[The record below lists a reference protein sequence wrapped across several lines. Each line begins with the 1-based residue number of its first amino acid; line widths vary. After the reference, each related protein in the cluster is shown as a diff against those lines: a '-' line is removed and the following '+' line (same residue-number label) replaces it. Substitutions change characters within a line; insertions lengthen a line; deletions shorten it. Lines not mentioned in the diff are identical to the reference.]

1 MPNDDARRSN
11 RLLNVLPKEDYKR
24 LHEHLRPH
32 SVQQKQ
38 DMGEA
43 GQRIAEVHF
52 PVDAV
57 VSILTR
63 MDEGPSVEIAT
74 IGNEGVVGLTVA
86 WGSDAMNPREV
97 ATVQAPGDG
106 REHGRRHLP
115 RRAPSAGSTCVF
127 DRAYTL
133 AFFSQVSQQVAC
145 NGLHSVEQR
154 CARWLLLTHDRV
166 GTDEFPMTHEFL
178 AQMLG
183 VRRASVTVT
192 AGILQRAGFVEF
204 SAGAGQVVDRA
215 GAGGRGV
222 RVLAASRG
230 RSSTASALRRPLAPE
245 RARGCTNVRF
255 RTNPCTL
262 ATKVSN
268 GSSALS
274 CAAPIPAPF
283 RCCQLGRS
291 GFPAVLCPFGRRR
304 SWNEPRSPR
313 GRAL

>member
-1 MPNDDARRSN
+1 MPNDDARQSN
-11 RLLNVLPKEDYKR
+11 RLLNALPKDDYQR
-24 LHEHLRPH
+24 LHAHLRPH
-32 SVQQKQ
+32 AVQQKQ

-86 WGSDAMNPREV
+86 WGSEAMNPREL
-97 ATVQAPGDG
+97 ATVQAPGEVVSMDAG
-106 REHGRRHLP
+106 TF
-115 RRAPSAGSTCVF
+115 RAELHRQGALASLIE
-127 DRAYTL
+127 RYTL

-192 AGILQRAGFVEF
+192 AGILQRAGFVKF
-204 SAGAGQVVDRA
+204 SRGRVEVVDRA
-215 GAGGRGV
+215 GLEGAACECYGV
-222 RVLAASRG
+222 TREVFDRL
-230 RSSTASALRRPLAPE
+230 LP
-245 RARGCTNVRF
+245 
-255 RTNPCTL
+255 
-262 ATKVSN
+262 
-268 GSSALS
+268 
-274 CAAPIPAPF
+274 
-283 RCCQLGRS
+283 
-291 GFPAVLCPFGRRR
+291 
-304 SWNEPRSPR
+304 
-313 GRAL
+313 

>member
-1 MPNDDARRSN
+1 LPNDDARPSN
-11 RLLNVLPKEDYKR
+11 RLLNALPKEDSKR

-97 ATVQAPGDG
+97 ATVQAPGEVVSMDAG
-106 REHGRRHLP
+106 TF
-115 RRAPSAGSTCVF
+115 RAELNRQGALASLIE
-127 DRAYTL
+127 RYTL

-204 SAGAGQVVDRA
+204 SRGRVEVVDRA
-215 GAGGRGV
+215 GLEG
-222 RVLAASRG
+222 AAC
-230 RSSTASALRRPLAPE
+230 E
-245 RARGCTNVRF
+245 CY
-255 RTNPCTL
+255 
-262 ATKVSN
+262 
-268 GSSALS
+268 
-274 CAAPIPAPF
+274 
-283 RCCQLGRS
+283 
-291 GFPAVLCPFGRRR
+291 AVTREVFDRLLP
-304 SWNEPRSPR
+304 
-313 GRAL
+313 

>member
-1 MPNDDARRSN
+1 MPNDDARRAN
-11 RLLNVLPKEDYKR
+11 RLLNALPKEDYQR

-32 SVQQKQ
+32 GVQQKQ

-63 MDEGPSVEIAT
+63 MNEGPSVEIAT

-97 ATVQAPGDG
+97 ATVQAPGEVVSMDAG
-106 REHGRRHLP
+106 TF
-115 RRAPSAGSTCVF
+115 RAELHRQGALASLIE
-127 DRAYTL
+127 RYTL

-204 SAGAGQVVDRA
+204 SRGRVEVVDRA
-215 GAGGRGV
+215 GLEG
-222 RVLAASRG
+222 AAC
-230 RSSTASALRRPLAPE
+230 E
-245 RARGCTNVRF
+245 CY
-255 RTNPCTL
+255 
-262 ATKVSN
+262 
-268 GSSALS
+268 
-274 CAAPIPAPF
+274 
-283 RCCQLGRS
+283 
-291 GFPAVLCPFGRRR
+291 AVTREVFDRLLP
-304 SWNEPRSPR
+304 
-313 GRAL
+313 

>member
-1 MPNDDARRSN
+1 LPNDDARRAN
-11 RLLNVLPKEDYKR
+11 RLLNALPKEDYQR

-32 SVQQKQ
+32 GVQQKQ

-63 MDEGPSVEIAT
+63 MNEGPSVEIAT

-97 ATVQAPGDG
+97 ATVQAPGEVVSMDAG
-106 REHGRRHLP
+106 TF
-115 RRAPSAGSTCVF
+115 RAELHRQGALASLIE
-127 DRAYTL
+127 RYTL

-204 SAGAGQVVDRA
+204 SRGRVEVVDRA
-215 GAGGRGV
+215 GLEG
-222 RVLAASRG
+222 AAC
-230 RSSTASALRRPLAPE
+230 E
-245 RARGCTNVRF
+245 CY
-255 RTNPCTL
+255 
-262 ATKVSN
+262 
-268 GSSALS
+268 
-274 CAAPIPAPF
+274 
-283 RCCQLGRS
+283 
-291 GFPAVLCPFGRRR
+291 AVTREVFDRLLP
-304 SWNEPRSPR
+304 
-313 GRAL
+313 

>member
-1 MPNDDARRSN
+1 MPNDDGTRSN
-11 RLLNVLPKEDYKR
+11 RLLKALPEEDYQR
-24 LHEHLRPH
+24 LHAHLRPH
-32 SVQQKQ
+32 AVKQKQ

-86 WGSDAMNPREV
+86 WGSDAMNPREL
-97 ATVQAPGDG
+97 ATVQAPGEVMSMDAG
-106 REHGRRHLP
+106 TF
-115 RRAPSAGSTCVF
+115 RAELHRQGALASLIE
-127 DRAYTL
+127 RYTL

-166 GTDEFPMTHEFL
+166 GSDEFPMTHEFL

-204 SAGAGQVVDRA
+204 SRGRVAVVDRP
-215 GAGGRGV
+215 G
-222 RVLAASRG
+222 LESAAC
-230 RSSTASALRRPLAPE
+230 E
-245 RARGCTNVRF
+245 CY
-255 RTNPCTL
+255 
-262 ATKVSN
+262 
-268 GSSALS
+268 
-274 CAAPIPAPF
+274 
-283 RCCQLGRS
+283 
-291 GFPAVLCPFGRRR
+291 AVTREVYDRLLP
-304 SWNEPRSPR
+304 
-313 GRAL
+313 